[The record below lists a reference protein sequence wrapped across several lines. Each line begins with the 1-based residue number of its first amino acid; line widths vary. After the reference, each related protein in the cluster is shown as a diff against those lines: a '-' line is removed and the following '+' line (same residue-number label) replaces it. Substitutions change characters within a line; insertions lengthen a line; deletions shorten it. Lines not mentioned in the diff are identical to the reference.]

1 VWHSREELQ
10 KIFDLRTPSSLDAFL
25 RWTLLFG
32 RREYPTLEVGP
43 DLAAIGD
50 APHPDFPTGG
60 EGTKI
65 STVVG
70 WAWGSRA
77 DLRELYPAARDPGH
91 FDRQGLLNWLTQK
104 GTQEYRLEPGGGLAL
119 SGSDRRGLPPVS
131 PTLLE
136 AFVMARPRQLATAEY
151 RQRLLAWLSA
161 FDRVD
166 VIVVGSDHPANVAS
180 IRRFIHQVHAAHLA
194 PHGVNLLLVGRSG
207 MALQPGDL
215 VPGLFALGEVDVLD
229 PLYRI
234 ARVVAVPT
242 SVGTGTPIKA
252 LDALARGL
260 CVSVSDFVDRALDL
274 AAYGFPMCAEPHEFA
289 ADIRELLTSEEAR
302 LERITLAEEF
312 AADQLGPQT
321 YDAKWRSL
329 AGLPAGGVVVEETAA
344 PGTQLVVFEPAAIE
358 A

>member
-1 VWHSREELQ
+1 
-10 KIFDLRTPSSLDAFL
+10 
-25 RWTLLFG
+25 
-32 RREYPTLEVGP
+32 
-43 DLAAIGD
+43 
-50 APHPDFPTGG
+50 
-60 EGTKI
+60 
-65 STVVG
+65 
-70 WAWGSRA
+70 
-77 DLRELYPAARDPGH
+77 
-91 FDRQGLLNWLTQK
+91 
-104 GTQEYRLEPGGGLAL
+104 
-119 SGSDRRGLPPVS
+119 
-131 PTLLE
+131 
-136 AFVMARPRQLATAEY
+136 MARPRQLATAEY

-166 VIVVGSDHPANVAS
+166 VILVGSDHPANVAS

-302 LERITLAEEF
+302 LERIALAEEF

-329 AGLPAGGVVVEETAA
+329 AGLPAGGGVVEETAA